1 MTKKNVM
8 TALECNG
15 HELATHAR
23 RILRENPDFTP
34 ADAIG
39 IAYDWMERRI
49 PMDEAAD
56 LYCAICDADPSF
68 YDGLVTRIT
77 APT

>member
-1 MTKKNVM
+1 MTNENM

-23 RILRENPDFTP
+23 RILRENPAFTP
-34 ADAIG
+34 SDAIG

-68 YDGLVTRIT
+68 YDGLVARIT
-77 APT
+77 ASA